1 MAPLPSSPAGSRF
14 QGGPRKPSENRGPH
28 RCIRLVSCP
37 SPLVSVSTS
46 VCTFLQRV
54 LTSETVT
61 RWVEMEKSVRMVS
74 ERSLR
79 DRHGHDHV
87 GTDTPTRSGCK
98 GAAGARKGRERL
110 GQGGRWGTELPKE
123 RHPGLGNEAK
133 ELQLLRL
140 ASATEGRAYTSHAP
154 PQAHTIFSFSIANR
168 RPAPY
173 SGLSP
178 PFPVG
183 LYLRGE
189 Q

>member
-28 RCIRLVSCP
+28 RCIRLVSRP
-37 SPLVSVSTS
+37 SPVVSVSTS

-79 DRHGHDHV
+79 DRRGHDHV
-87 GTDTPTRSGCK
+87 GTDTPTLGLQRGCRRPEGKGKAWPGGAMGDGAPQGATPRPWKRSQGVAIAQVSVCHG
-98 GAAGARKGRERL
+98 GAGL
-110 GQGGRWGTELPKE
+110 TPPM
-123 RHPGLGNEAK
+123 RHP
-133 ELQLLRL
+133 RL
-140 ASATEGRAYTSHAP
+140 TP
-154 PQAHTIFSFSIANR
+154 FSVS
-168 RPAPY
+168 
-173 SGLSP
+173 
-178 PFPVG
+178 
-183 LYLRGE
+183 